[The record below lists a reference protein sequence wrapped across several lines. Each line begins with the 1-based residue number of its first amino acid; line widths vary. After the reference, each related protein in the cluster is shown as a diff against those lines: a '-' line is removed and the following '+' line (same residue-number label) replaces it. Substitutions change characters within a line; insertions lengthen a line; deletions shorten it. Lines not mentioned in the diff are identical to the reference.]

1 MLDKIERYKTLRAE
15 LDNLEKDLKPT
26 SVAFRFMRAIAQ
38 DTRAAEEWG
47 LLDDQETWESSR
59 CFTEQMEIRHW
70 AFTEQGIYSV
80 WTWENHDGHTDEITF
95 TTPLVYL
102 TDPLALDAL
111 EEKVK
116 DHIAA
121 LNARLKAE
129 AEARRQRIIAQA
141 TAERRAR
148 YEELKREFGDQ

>member
-15 LDNLEKDLKPT
+15 LDEIEKDLKPT
-26 SVAFRFMRAIAQ
+26 AVAFRFMRAVAQ
-38 DTRAAEEWG
+38 DTQAAEEWG

-59 CFTEQMEIRHW
+59 RFTEQMEIRHW

-95 TTPLVYL
+95 TTPLIYL

-129 AEARRQRIIAQA
+129 A
-141 TAERRAR
+141 AERRQQMIERAKAERFAR
-148 YEELKREFGDQ
+148 YKELEREFGEK